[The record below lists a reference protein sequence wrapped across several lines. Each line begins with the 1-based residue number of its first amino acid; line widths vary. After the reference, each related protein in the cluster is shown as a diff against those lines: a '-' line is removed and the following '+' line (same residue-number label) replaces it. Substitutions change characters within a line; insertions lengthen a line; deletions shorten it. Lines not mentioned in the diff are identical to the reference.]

1 MPRKVKMNKIT
12 SPEKTALIN
21 KENIQLMEDF
31 LSFLKS
37 QKKSEGT
44 IRGYKSDLLIFFTFV
59 LEELNNKDFK
69 DINKRDIIRYQNTL
83 IDRGNSSARIR
94 RLKAA
99 VSSLSNFCEE
109 ILAGDDPEYDDFRSI
124 INKIKNPPLQPALEQ
139 VIWEPEEV
147 EQLIQYFAG
156 TKRRDIACFMAL
168 ALYSGRRKS
177 ELCRF
182 KVSDFAEDRLVCDG
196 ALYKSGLI
204 KTKGQGGG
212 KYINCYVLAKQ
223 FDKYLRLWL
232 DDLSER
238 GITSEWL
245 FPQIDNPTKHISG
258 TSTAN
263 SWAHTIDRKAVEMFG
278 KTWNPHS
285 MRHTFTTMLYKAGIP
300 ESVIQS
306 IVAWQS
312 ADMVKVY
319 LNVTPEEQIGM
330 YFKDGEIVTPQQRGL
345 SEL

>member
-1 MPRKVKMNKIT
+1 MPRQVKMNKIT

-31 LSFLKS
+31 LAFLKS

-44 IRGYKSDLLIFFTFV
+44 IRGYRSDLLIFFTFV
-59 LEELNNKDFK
+59 LEDLDNKDFR
-69 DINKRDIIRYQNTL
+69 DVNKRDIVRYQNKL
-83 IDRGNSSARIR
+83 LDRGNSSARVR

-109 ILAGDDPEYDDFRSI
+109 ILAGDDPAYDDFRSI
-124 INKIKNPPLQPALEQ
+124 VNKIKNPPLQPAMVK

-147 EQLIQYFAG
+147 EQLIQYFANG
-156 TKRRDIACFMAL
+156 KRRDIACFVAL
-168 ALYSGRRKS
+168 ALYSGRRKA
-177 ELCRF
+177 ELCKFRL
-182 KVSDFAEDRLVCDG
+182 SDFTEDKLVCDG

-223 FDKYLRLWL
+223 FDKYLHAWL
-232 DDLSER
+232 NEQQEN
-238 GITSEWL
+238 GVQSEWL
-245 FPQIDNPTKHISG
+245 FPQANNPKEHIIE

-263 SWAHTIDRKAVEMFG
+263 SWAHTVDRQALVMFG
-278 KTWNPHS
+278 KNWHPHA

-306 IVAWQS
+306 IIHWES

-319 LNVTPEEQIGM
+319 LDVTPEEQIGM
-330 YFKDGEIVTPQQRGL
+330 YFKNGEIVAPKQKEL
-345 SEL
+345 SDL